1 MDMSWSTA
9 RSSSPS
15 LDKPICWAE
24 RGEEWADLTKQQTQ
38 SLLLASGLS
47 LNSTWIWSD
56 SDPGPSNIDHRSTI
70 HGIHGVRHQ
79 TPDTRYQTTDG
90 GGGSWG
96 RVSRVADNGKAQPRS
111 RVTLSLMYV
120 GMGAMKASA
129 KRQIDSWPLWSGKEQ
144 PIQVDYLGPWVGTF
158 RGLAVTLHASSQGC
172 SKEGATVIFN
182 VTVRR
187 AWGIITISIGIITIS
202 SIIAVVLSTTALN
215 PTRPTYIQQVV
226 DKLPQPPH
234 SDMRTRAS
242 MDSHLSNAGLP
253 PAQAAGPPVAHICKS
268 TAAKSCPPHAP
279 SFAPDP
285 LGLFLAVFDPA
296 LRLSYF
302 AVFMFSTRQGH
313 PSALPLLRATAVCGT
328 PYTSA
333 LSSTVASRWL
343 TSTCEWWASR
353 RVQIRPDGHWPS
365 SATGNIRTGGRD
377 LHGQASLRRRR
388 RVGVN

>member
-111 RVTLSLMYV
+111 RVTLSLKYV

-144 PIQVDYLGPWVGTF
+144 PIQVDYLPRYLPWSSRYTTCKFSRLLKRRGNCHLQCHGEAGLGYHHHQHRHHHHQQYHRRRLINDCSKPHTTYVHPTSGRQITTTTTL
-158 RGLAVTLHASSQGC
+158 RHAHPRIHGLALEQ
-172 SKEGATVIFN
+172 
-182 VTVRR
+182 
-187 AWGIITISIGIITIS
+187 
-202 SIIAVVLSTTALN
+202 
-215 PTRPTYIQQVV
+215 
-226 DKLPQPPH
+226 
-234 SDMRTRAS
+234 
-242 MDSHLSNAGLP
+242 
-253 PAQAAGPPVAHICKS
+253 
-268 TAAKSCPPHAP
+268 
-279 SFAPDP
+279 
-285 LGLFLAVFDPA
+285 
-296 LRLSYF
+296 
-302 AVFMFSTRQGH
+302 
-313 PSALPLLRATAVCGT
+313 CGT
-328 PYTSA
+328 PASP
-333 LSSTVASRWL
+333 SCRSTRRSHLQIYRRKIMP
-343 TSTCEWWASR
+343 TTCTIICPR
-353 RVQIRPDGHWPS
+353 PLGTFLGRV
-365 SATGNIRTGGRD
+365 
-377 LHGQASLRRRR
+377 
-388 RVGVN
+388 